1 MKKQLLQLFL
11 LVCTLGFSQT
21 DSLKI
26 QNYINQNR
34 EKLGLT
40 SSETK
45 QWTIQSQTSSET
57 TGIVNYLVM
66 QTFNNIKIDNSYI
79 YFWIKKGEVINEPEG
94 FVRNIS
100 SKVNSVNPTNG
111 VVESFS
117 LVQNKLGEK
126 VFSTSIISSNNNKFK
141 LSNGELDDDP
151 ISAELVYFKNQ
162 EGNLILSWSY
172 EFYTQNSQHLW
183 KIKID
188 ATSGEILEKY
198 DLVHNCAF
206 RPKDI
211 QHNCSSANKI
221 VDFSNKMF
229 KSTSI
234 EMLTP
239 GTTNY
244 RVVPWNY
251 ESPNHSPRILAVNP
265 EATTALAPSTNG
277 ASPNGWHNA
286 TASIGGST
294 TVYNFTR
301 GNNVFAYSDFNNDNP
316 SSAVAILG
324 ITSYAPP
331 TSGTYPNLTFD
342 HAYGGTGVTASSY
355 INAATTNLFYMNNIM
370 HDLWYQYG
378 FTESNRNFQAVNYGR
393 GGSQGD
399 YVLAESQDG
408 SQATTPSFNNANF
421 ATPSDGSRPRMQ
433 MYLWNVGP
441 TPKFLTINSPVSI
454 AGEYDASNN
463 VFSPGNVALMPSPGV
478 TQDLVLFDDGSPD
491 NSDGCS
497 AAVNGAALNGKIAVI
512 RRGVCTFVEKVK
524 FAQDAGAVAVI
535 IVNNDTVNP
544 NQLVNMSGA
553 DATITIPAIFVSYN
567 VGEAIIAEMSLGTV
581 NGKIKNDPTGFIN
594 SDGDFDNGIIAHEY
608 THGISTRLV
617 GGGAGMSGSA
627 EQPGEG
633 WSDWA
638 WLVMQIKPGDTRF
651 DAKGIATFAV
661 NQAVTGNGIRE
672 YRYSTDMSVNPHTF
686 GDTNS
691 QWYTDTTLGTDRVD
705 VHGLGSIW
713 CVMLWDL
720 TWNYIDKYGYDPNIY
735 NGTGGNNKVM
745 RLVLD
750 AMKLTPANPSLV
762 QCRNAII
769 QADLNTTNG
778 QDYCMIWETFARR
791 GLGVNA
797 TSGSVSGVAGVQDQV
812 EDFTTPVP
820 GSTPAT
826 GSNCTLSTVNFD
838 NSSLIKIY
846 PNPSKGIV
854 NISIH
859 NYFGYINV
867 NVYDINGRNV
877 YSNSDEFSENKSINL
892 QGLQSGFYFVKIE
905 GEDGLS
911 HSEKIVLN

>member
-301 GNNVFAYSDFNNDNP
+301 GNNVFAYSDFNNDSP

-859 NYFGYINV
+859 NYSGYINV

>member
-331 TSGTYPNLTFD
+331 TSATYPNLTFD

-859 NYFGYINV
+859 NYSGYINV

>member
-859 NYFGYINV
+859 NYSGYINV

>member
-141 LSNGELDDDP
+141 LSNGELDEDP

-859 NYFGYINV
+859 NYSGYINV

>member
-11 LVCTLGFSQT
+11 LITALGFSQS

-26 QNYINQNR
+26 QNYINQNK
-34 EKLGLT
+34 EKLGLST
-40 SSETK
+40 SETN
-45 QWTIQSQTSSET
+45 QWIIQSETSSET

-66 QTFNNIKIDNSYI
+66 QSYNNIKIDNSYI
-79 YFWIKKGEVINEPEG
+79 YFWIKKGEIINEPEG
-94 FVRNIS
+94 FINNVS
-100 SKVNSVNPTNG
+100 SKVNTVNPAFG
-111 VVESFS
+111 VVESFNKV
-117 LVQNKLGEK
+117 LNKLGENT
-126 VFSTSIISSNNNKFK
+126 FSTTVLSSSNNKFK
-141 LSNGELDDDP
+141 LSNGELDQDP
-151 ISAELVYFKNQ
+151 IRAELVYFPNQ
-162 EGNLILSWSY
+162 NGDLRLSWSY
-172 EFYTQNSQHLW
+172 EFYSQNAQHLW

-198 DLVHNCAF
+198 DLVHNCTF
-206 RPKDI
+206 GPKGMK
-211 QHNCSSANKI
+211 HNCSSNEN
-221 VDFSNKMF
+221 VVNFSKEMF
-229 KSTSI
+229 KSSSL

-244 RVVPWNY
+244 RVIPFNY
-251 ESPNHSPRILAVNP
+251 ESPNHSPRVLIVNP
-265 EATTALAPSTNG
+265 EAATALAPSTNA

-286 TASIGGST
+286 NAAIGGST
-294 TVYNFTR
+294 PTYNFTR
-301 GNNVFAYSDFNNDNP
+301 GNNVFAYADFNNANP
-316 SSAVAILG
+316 SSAAAIAG
-324 ITSYAPP
+324 ITTYAPAS
-331 TSGTYPNLTFD
+331 SGTYPNLIFD

-355 INAATTNLFYMNNIM
+355 INAATTNLFYMNNVM

-378 FTESNRNFQAVNYGR
+378 FTETNRNFQSSNYGR

-433 MYLWNVGP
+433 MYLWDVGP
-441 TPKFLTINSPVSI
+441 TPKFLTINSPASI
-454 AGEYDASNN
+454 AGEYNAANN
-463 VFSPGNVALMPSPGV
+463 VFSPGNVALVPSPGV
-478 TQDLVLFDDGSPD
+478 TQDLVLYDDGTPENAD
-491 NSDGCS
+491 ACTPAIN
-497 AAVNGAALNGKIAVI
+497 AAALNGKIAVI
-512 RRGVCTFVEKVK
+512 RRGVCTFAEKVK
-524 FAQDAGAVAVI
+524 FAQNAGAIAVI
-535 IVNNDTVNP
+535 IVNNDTANP
-544 NQLVNMSGA
+544 DQLVNMSGA

-567 VGEAIIAEMSLGTV
+567 VGEAIIAEMLLGTV
-581 NGKIKNDPTGFIN
+581 NGKIKNDPTGFVN

-617 GGGAGMSGSA
+617 GGGAGMGGSA

-638 WLVMQIKPGDTRF
+638 WLIMQIKPGDTRF
-651 DAKGIATFAV
+651 DARGIATFAV
-661 NQAVTGNGIRE
+661 NQPVTGNGIRE

-686 GDTNS
+686 GDTNT
-691 QWYTDTTLGTDRVD
+691 QWYTDAATSTDRVD

-769 QADLNTTNG
+769 QADINTTNG
-778 QDYCMIWETFARR
+778 EDYCMIWETFARR

-797 TSGSVSGVAGVQDQV
+797 TSGTTFGVAGVQDQV
-812 EDFTTPVP
+812 EDFTTPIP

-826 GSNCTLSTVNFD
+826 GSNCTLSANNFETS
-838 NSSLIKIY
+838 NWIKIY
-846 PNPSKGIV
+846 PNPNNGILNV
-854 NISIH
+854 SINNYSGNLNINI
-859 NYFGYINV
+859 
-867 NVYDINGRNV
+867 YDINGRNV
-877 YSNSDEFSENKSINL
+877 YTNSEDFSGDKMINL
-892 QGLQSGFYFVKIE
+892 QGLQSGFYIVKME
-905 GEDGLS
+905 AEGLS
-911 HSEKIVLN
+911 HTEKIVLQ

>member
-661 NQAVTGNGIRE
+661 NQVVTGNGIRE

-859 NYFGYINV
+859 NYSGYINV

>member
-713 CVMLWDL
+713 AVMLWDL

-859 NYFGYINV
+859 NYSGYINV

>member
-141 LSNGELDDDP
+141 LSNGELDEDP

-378 FTESNRNFQAVNYGR
+378 FTKSNRNFQAVNYGR

-859 NYFGYINV
+859 NYSGYINV

>member
-11 LVCTLGFSQT
+11 LITALGFSQS

-26 QNYINQNR
+26 QSYINQNK
-34 EKLGLT
+34 EKLGLST
-40 SSETK
+40 SETN
-45 QWTIQSQTSSET
+45 QWIIQSETSSET

-66 QTFNNIKIDNSYI
+66 QSYNNIKIDNSYI
-79 YFWIKKGEVINEPEG
+79 YFWIKKGEIINEPEG
-94 FVRNIS
+94 FINNVS
-100 SKVNSVNPTNG
+100 SKVNTVNPSFG
-111 VVESFS
+111 VVESFNKV
-117 LVQNKLGEK
+117 LNKLGENT
-126 VFSTSIISSNNNKFK
+126 FSTTVLSSSNNKFK
-141 LSNGELDDDP
+141 LSNGELDQDP
-151 ISAELVYFKNQ
+151 IRAELVYFPNQ
-162 EGNLILSWSY
+162 NGDLRLSWSY
-172 EFYTQNSQHLW
+172 EFYSQNAQHLW

-198 DLVHNCAF
+198 DLVHNCTF
-206 RPKDI
+206 GPKGMK
-211 QHNCSSANKI
+211 HNCSSNEN
-221 VDFSNKMF
+221 VVNFSKEMF
-229 KSTSI
+229 KSSSL

-244 RVVPWNY
+244 RVIPFNY
-251 ESPNHSPRILAVNP
+251 ESPNHSPRVLIVNP
-265 EATTALAPSTNG
+265 EAATALAPSTNA

-286 TASIGGST
+286 NAAIGGST
-294 TVYNFTR
+294 STYNYTR
-301 GNNVFAYSDFNNDNP
+301 GNNVFAYADFSNANP
-316 SSAVAILG
+316 SSAAAIAG
-324 ITSYAPP
+324 ITTYAPAS
-331 TSGTYPNLTFD
+331 SGTYPNLIFD

-355 INAATTNLFYMNNIM
+355 INAATTNLFYMNNVM

-378 FTESNRNFQAVNYGR
+378 FTEVNRNFQSANYGR

-433 MYLWNVGP
+433 MYLWDVGP
-441 TPKFLTINSPVSI
+441 TPKFLTINSPASI
-454 AGEYDASNN
+454 AGEYNAANN
-463 VFSPGNVALMPSPGV
+463 VFSPGNVALVPSPGV
-478 TQDLVLFDDGSPD
+478 TQDLVLYDDGTPENAD
-491 NSDGCS
+491 ACTPAIN
-497 AAVNGAALNGKIAVI
+497 AAALNGKIAVI
-512 RRGVCTFVEKVK
+512 RRGVCTFAEKVK
-524 FAQDAGAVAVI
+524 FAQNAGAIAVI
-535 IVNNDTVNP
+535 IVNNDTANP
-544 NQLVNMSGA
+544 DQLVNMSGA

-567 VGEAIIAEMSLGTV
+567 VGEAIIAEMLLGTV
-581 NGKIKNDPTGFIN
+581 NGKIKNDPTGFVN

-617 GGGAGMSGSA
+617 GGGAGMGGSA

-638 WLVMQIKPGDTRF
+638 WLIMQIKPGDTRF
-651 DAKGIATFAV
+651 DARGIATFAV
-661 NQAVTGNGIRE
+661 NQPVTGNGIRE

-691 QWYTDTTLGTDRVD
+691 QWYTDAATSTDRVD

-769 QADLNTTNG
+769 QADINTTNG
-778 QDYCMIWETFARR
+778 EDYCMIWETFARR

-797 TSGSVSGVAGVQDQV
+797 TSGTTFGVAGVQDQV
-812 EDFTTPVP
+812 EDFTTPIP

-826 GSNCTLSTVNFD
+826 GSNCTLSANNFEPS
-838 NSSLIKIY
+838 NWIKIY
-846 PNPSKGIV
+846 PNPNNGILNV
-854 NISIH
+854 SINNYSGNLNINI
-859 NYFGYINV
+859 
-867 NVYDINGRNV
+867 YDINGRNV
-877 YSNSDEFSENKSINL
+877 YTNSEDFSGDKMINL
-892 QGLQSGFYFVKIE
+892 HGLQSGFYIVKME
-905 GEDGLS
+905 GEGLS
-911 HSEKIVLN
+911 HTEKIILQ